1 MNMTPKITLF
11 ASAARP
17 HYWIEYYESIGTN
30 TIPFEI
36 VFVGPTPP
44 NFKLPDNFKFIQ
56 SYTKPTQCSEIA
68 RRHATA
74 DLVMNVADD
83 CIFNIDRPLDRLY
96 DVYMSLNNDKAIVS
110 CTYMMNGD
118 DMGDAHLFFI
128 EDPTS
133 PIMPMTSL
141 LSQQLYKNVGGV
153 DRNFIAVMWDLDIAM
168 RVYAFGGTVVI
179 SDVTTDEN
187 KNKHAGSYL
196 CPEFWLPDRPLLE
209 RLWMPYGRIQFTRS
223 MPFEPFSDYRIIE
236 ETQGPRGR
244 W

>member
-36 VFVGPTPP
+36 VFVGPSPP

-56 SYTKPTQCSEIA
+56 SYTKPTQCFEIA
-68 RRHATA
+68 RRHAVT
-74 DLVMNVADD
+74 DLVMNVSDD
-83 CIFNIDRPLDRLY
+83 CVFNIDHPLDVLY
-96 DVYMSLNNDKAIVS
+96 DTYMSLNNDKAIVS
-110 CTYMMNGD
+110 CRYMMNGD
-118 DMGDAHLFFI
+118 DMRAVHLFFVK
-128 EDPTS
+128 DPAS
-133 PIMPMTSL
+133 PVMPMHSL
-141 LSQQLYKNVGGV
+141 MSQQLYRNVGGI
-153 DRNFIAVMWDLDIAM
+153 DKNFIAVMWDLDVAM

-179 SDVTTDEN
+179 SDVFSDEVKARN
-187 KNKHAGSYL
+187 SGHNL
-196 CPEFWLPDRPLLE
+196 CGEYWFPDRSLLE
-209 RLWMPYGRIQFTRS
+209 RLWSVGGKTHFNRS

-236 ETQGPRGR
+236 KTQGPKGK